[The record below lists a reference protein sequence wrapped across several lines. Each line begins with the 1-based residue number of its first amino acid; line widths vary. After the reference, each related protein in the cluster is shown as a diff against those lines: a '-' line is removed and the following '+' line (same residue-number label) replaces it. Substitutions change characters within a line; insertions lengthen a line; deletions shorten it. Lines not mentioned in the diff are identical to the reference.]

1 MIMDTP
7 GWITE
12 RILLLGRR
20 ESCVYLIKGSD
31 EYALV
36 GGGTAYIIPDILD
49 QLKRFDVPE
58 DQIGRMIILHAHFD
72 HCGIIPFFK
81 KRWPWAVV
89 AASVRAQALLSTP
102 KVVQSIA
109 KLNQFMISSS
119 GRDDVARSLGIE
131 FPGITIEQV
140 LKDGDAL
147 MCGGMRLEVMDVPGH
162 SSCSLAVYMPEE
174 KALFASDAGGIPFG
188 NNVFTAA
195 NSNFDQYMT
204 SLDKMSG
211 YDVDIHLAEHY
222 GARTGT
228 DGREFLQKAKA
239 SAIETRKIL
248 EDSYA
253 RTSDIAQSTEEITK
267 ILMVDSPVDF
277 FPQEVVALVV
287 GQMLA
292 YIAKQKLGSNQA

>member
-1 MIMDTP
+1 MVMDTP

-20 ESCVYLIKGSD
+20 ESCVYLVRGND

-36 GGGTAYIIPDILD
+36 GGGTAYIIPDILE
-49 QLKRFDVPE
+49 QLERFDVPE
-58 DQIGRMIILHAHFD
+58 DQIRRMIILHAHFD

-81 KRWPWAVV
+81 KRWPWAAV
-89 AASVRAQALLSTP
+89 AASERAKALLSTP

-109 KLNQFMISSS
+109 QLNQFLISSS
-119 GRDDVARSLGIE
+119 GREDAARSLCIE

-140 LKDGDAL
+140 LKDGDTL
-147 MCGGMRLEVMDVPGH
+147 MCGGVRLEVMNVPGH

-188 NNVFTAA
+188 DNVFTAA
-195 NSNFDQYMT
+195 NSNFDQYMV

-228 DGREFLQKAKA
+228 DGREFLKKAKA

-248 EDSYA
+248 EASYA
-253 RTSDIAQSTEEITK
+253 RTRDIALSTGEITHM
-267 ILMVDSPVDF
+267 LMADSPVDF
-277 FPQEVVALVV
+277 FPQEVIALVV

-292 YIAKQKLGSNQA
+292 YIAKQNP